1 MRKSSI
7 CFKRRF
13 LKVGILPRENL
24 EIAFILAFALIGIV
38 ADVVLNLGIGAGGY
52 FAIGIS
58 SAVCGFGAA
67 NCFCIEESFWD

>member
-13 LKVGILPRENL
+13 RKAAIIPRENL
-24 EIAFILAFALIGIV
+24 EIAFILAFALIGIA
-38 ADVVLNLGIGAGGY
+38 ADVVFSLGIGAGGY

-58 SAVCGFGAA
+58 SAICGFGAA
-67 NCFCIEESFWD
+67 NCFCKEESIWD